1 MKKRFISACLAIF
14 LVFLCS
20 PAIFALNFYEEEL
33 RADSV
38 YMLDY
43 SNDISIVEKNI
54 GKRRSPASLTKI
66 VTFIVAYENS
76 SNRNET
82 KFKVT
87 KEILD
92 MVDAESS
99 GSKLKEGEEFSI
111 TDLLHCMLI
120 SSSGYA
126 AMTLAYHVGGGD
138 VQKFVNMM
146 NEKIASL
153 GCTDTHFE
161 NPDGIYNEN
170 QYSTAADMYK
180 ITKYAMNN
188 SDFLNIVSKSEY
200 NMFGDERDPVITT
213 NHMID
218 RKRGGKY
225 YLPFVRGI
233 KTGYVED
240 AGRCLIS
247 YAVKDG
253 KTYVL
258 VVMGGPTKDSD
269 GKSLQDN
276 TAMLDSV
283 DLYNWAY
290 NDLRSVNIFEK
301 NYPLTETGLS
311 FVWGKDRI
319 MLFSSKDFNLML
331 PKNAS
336 RDDVSFEFETPQNI
350 EAPVKKSEPLGKV
363 HVLFK
368 GAEVAAVDLISTKD
382 FNKNYAIV
390 IFEFIKAVIT
400 SKIFIFL
407 FILLMAFAIF
417 YVLCI
422 IRYNIR
428 RKNKNKVVDI
438 SKAKK
443 K

>member
-1 MKKRFISACLAIF
+1 MKKRFLSAGLAVF
-14 LVFLCS
+14 LAFLCS
-20 PAIFALNFYEEEL
+20 PAIFALNFYENQL
-33 RADSV
+33 RADSA
-38 YMLDY
+38 YMIDY
-43 SNDISIVEKNI
+43 SNDVPVVEKNI

-82 KFKVT
+82 KFTVT

-111 TDLLHCMLI
+111 TDLLHCMMI

-126 AMTLAYHVGGGD
+126 AMTLAYHIGGGD
-138 VQKFVNMM
+138 VQKFVDMM
-146 NEKIASL
+146 NQKVASL
-153 GCTDTHFE
+153 GCCDTHFE
-161 NPDGIYNEN
+161 NPDGIYCEN
-170 QYSTAADMYK
+170 QYSTASDMYK

-188 SDFLNIVSKSEY
+188 PDFLSIVGKSEY

-218 RKRGGKY
+218 KKRGGKY
-225 YLPFVRGI
+225 YLPFVKGV
-233 KTGYVED
+233 KTGYIED

-269 GKSLQDN
+269 GKNLQDN

-283 DLYNWAY
+283 DLYNWAF
-290 NDLRSVNIFEK
+290 NDLRNVNIFEK

-311 FVWGKDRI
+311 FVWGKDKI
-319 MLFSSKDFNLML
+319 ILSSSQDFSLML
-331 PKNAS
+331 PKNAGK
-336 RDDVSFEFETPQNI
+336 DDISFEFETPQNV
-350 EAPVKKSEPLGKV
+350 EAPVKKAQPLGKV
-363 HVLFK
+363 HILFK
-368 GAEVAAVDLISTKD
+368 GAEVTAIDLISTKD

-390 IFEFIKAVIT
+390 IFEFARAIIT

-407 FILLMAFAIF
+407 FILFMAFVIF
-417 YVLCI
+417 YILCI

-428 RKNKNKVVDI
+428 RKNKNKVIDI
-438 SKAKK
+438 YKIKK